1 MKRVI
6 TLCLVMTFTLGV
18 MLPFATDWSEA
29 SKAKMSK
36 KRKKKIKKYSKAW
49 WKMYRAKKRRARM
62 LAARRRA
69 LAKRRAEVVAAA
81 TQNATTTVSE
91 QEPIAKRGRTNVEKV
106 PAQFSPTLG
115 KDAPVAAGGSDLEFR
130 VADQNGQQI
139 GSAQLSVIGVAMPQ
153 NEDGTSD
160 KTRKQMLAGVPV
172 SALRRTVIDRMIKEN
187 GWIVNDYQREVD
199 GKRVFVVVAQSNSA
213 GGATQSRQFYF
224 TEVDGRIYS
233 LATNAPADYSDKVA
247 SDSEKLLKAMSNNN
261 NRPTQTADLR

>member
-1 MKRVI
+1 MKRVMA
-6 TLCLVMTFTLGV
+6 LFLVMVFSIGI

-29 SKAKMSK
+29 SKPKVHK
-36 KRKKKIKKYSKAW
+36 KKKKKIKKYSKAW
-49 WKMYRAKKRRARM
+49 WKMYRAKKRRARL

-69 LAKRRAEVVAAA
+69 LAKRRAEAAARAQNNPAVAQPEAAAPGRAKSMAEKVAA
-81 TQNATTTVSE
+81 
-91 QEPIAKRGRTNVEKV
+91 PR
-106 PAQFSPTLG
+106 PAPVLG
-115 KDAPVAAGGSDLEFR
+115 KDVPVAAGGSDLEFR

-153 NEDGTSD
+153 NEEGQSE

-187 GWIVNDYQREVD
+187 GWIVNDYHREVD
-199 GKRVFVVVAQSNSA
+199 GRRVFVVVAQSSN

-233 LATNAPADYSDKVA
+233 LSTNAPADYSDKVA
-247 SDSEKLLKAMSNNN
+247 SDSEKLLRAMTHNN
-261 NRPTQTADLR
+261 NRPIQTADMR

>member
-6 TLCLVMTFTLGV
+6 ALCLVMTFTLGV
-18 MLPFATDWSEA
+18 MVPFATDWSEA
-29 SKAKMSK
+29 SKAKISK
-36 KRKKKIKKYSKAW
+36 KKKKKIKKYSKAW

-62 LAARRRA
+62 LAVRRRA
-69 LAKRRAEVVAAA
+69 LAKRRAEAVAS
-81 TQNATTTVSE
+81 TQNATTTFSG
-91 QEPIAKRGRTNVEKV
+91 QEAIAKRGRSNTAKV

-115 KDAPVAAGGSDLEFR
+115 KDTPVAAGGSDLEFR

-153 NEDGTSD
+153 NEEGASD

-233 LATNAPADYSDKVA
+233 LATNAPSDYSDKVA
-247 SDSEKLLKAMSNNN
+247 SDSEKLLKAMSHNN